1 MINSDFKVI
10 TMTDRDKRNNMD
22 DIFEEITEMIEHLLE
37 SGFNPD
43 TQGMDKPL
51 VWGISMAQRG
61 NEPPRIKEFGNMNMR
76 EFLGSM
82 GEPQPNIRIEPGA
95 SKSMVDILQAD
106 DALHVIIEVPGIN
119 KEDIKIDLAGDILN
133 INAQGNDR
141 KYSEQIELPVKVLS
155 DQIKATYKNGVLE
168 VIFMY
173 DRSNQKSI
181 KIE

>member
-1 MINSDFKVI
+1 
-10 TMTDRDKRNNMD
+10 MTDRNKRNNMD
-22 DIFEEITEMIEHLLE
+22 DIFKEMTEMIEHLLE
-37 SGFNPD
+37 SGFSPD
-43 TQGMDKPL
+43 TQGRDEPL

-82 GEPQPNIRIEPGA
+82 EEPQPDIRIEPGA

-106 DALHVIIEVPGIN
+106 DTLHVIIEMPGIN

-133 INAQGNDR
+133 IKAHGNDR

-173 DRSNQKSI
+173 DRSNRKSI
-181 KIE
+181 EIE